1 MTASAP
7 SLACP
12 DCRTEV
18 APGLLS
24 CPGCSRLVH
33 RDALTR
39 LAAAADAAEKAGDLS
54 VALASWRSA
63 LELLPQNTVQHATIH
78 KRMQSLAAALDGRG
92 TLPPGVGPT
101 PHADKATGRTGL
113 LAGLGTLGV
122 ILLKSKT
129 LLVALLSH
137 TKLLLVGL
145 TKLPTL
151 VSMLIYARW
160 SAGSGLAVGLGLV
173 ASIYV
178 HEVGH
183 VAALRRYGIDASAP
197 MFIPG
202 LGALVRLKQYPTDA
216 HEEART
222 GLAGPLWGLV
232 AALVAAVVGKLFSSE
247 AALTVASLGASI
259 NLFNLI
265 PVWQL
270 DGARGLRALAKQ
282 ERILVG
288 SLGLCVGALLHQWMP
303 TIVGSVALVRAF
315 GKDEGH
321 PTGDKRVLWLF
332 AALIVAFALIGRV

>member
-1 MTASAP
+1 MSASAP
-7 SLACP
+7 SLACS
-12 DCRTEV
+12 DCGTEV

-33 RDALTR
+33 RDELRR
-39 LAAAADAAEKAGDLS
+39 LAAAAEAAEKVGALS
-54 VALASWRSA
+54 EALASWRKA
-63 LELLPQNTVQHATIH
+63 LELLPQGTVQHATIH
-78 KRMQSLAAALDGRG
+78 KRMQALAAALDGRG
-92 TLPPGVGPT
+92 ERPSGVGT
-101 PHADKATGRTGL
+101 APHAEKTAGKTGL

-129 LLVALLSH
+129 LVLALLSH
-137 TKLLLVGL
+137 AKLLLVGL

-151 VSMLIYARW
+151 LSMLLYARW
-160 SAGSGLAVGLGLV
+160 SAGSGLGVGLGLV

-232 AALVAAVVGKLFSSE
+232 AALVAAVVGKLYSSE

-270 DGARGLRALAKQ
+270 DGARGLRALSKQ

-303 TIVGSVALVRAF
+303 AIVGGVALYRAF
-315 GKDEGH
+315 GKGETH

-332 AALIVAFALIGRV
+332 AALLVALGLVGRV